1 MIKPSHSK
9 FYQWFFNHYFNFIL
23 KRHFREIKVISNI
36 EIDDR
41 SILLVPNHFS
51 WWDGFIAWYLNKNH
65 LNKKFHLLMLE
76 SELSKHKFFT
86 KLGAF
91 SISKTSRGLYD
102 SLIFA
107 ANLVKEQ
114 GNVLVFY
121 PQGKLFSQHHMTL
134 EFAKGIER
142 ILQDKPNCRVIM
154 AANLVDYYSYKK
166 PSLSIYLN
174 EYIYDGSF
182 NLTQFQFAYNM
193 FLKQSIHQ
201 QDKNFKQ

>member
-1 MIKPSHSK
+1 MIKPSHSR
-9 FYQWFFNHYFNFIL
+9 FYQWFFYHYFNFIL

-36 EIDDR
+36 EIDSK

-51 WWDGFIAWYLNKNH
+51 WWDGFIAWHLNKNH

-76 SELSKHKFFT
+76 SELSKHRFFT

-91 SISKTSRGLYD
+91 SISRTSRGLYD

-107 ANLVKEQ
+107 SNLIKEQ
-114 GNVLVFY
+114 GNILVFY
-121 PQGKLFSQHHMTL
+121 PQGKLFSQHHITL

-142 ILQDKPNCRVIM
+142 ILQDKPDCRIIM
-154 AANLVDYYSYKK
+154 ATNLIDYYGFKK
-166 PSLSIYLN
+166 PTLSIYLN

-182 NLTQFQFAYNM
+182 NLTQFQFVYNM

-201 QDKNFKQ
+201 QDKIFKQ